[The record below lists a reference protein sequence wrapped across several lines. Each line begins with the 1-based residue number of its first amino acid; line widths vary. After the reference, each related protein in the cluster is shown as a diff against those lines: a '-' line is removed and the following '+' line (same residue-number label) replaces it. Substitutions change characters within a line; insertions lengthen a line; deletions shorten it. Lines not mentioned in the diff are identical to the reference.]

1 MASSSSRHIESVE
14 FTSTPIWGMELRRKG
29 INGPQRKRYLTMADK
44 TKLVTGLFRNRND
57 AEAAVNRVLARGYDR
72 DDLTVLMSDSTRSKE
87 FAFKTGTKAAEGA
100 GVGGAVGGT
109 VGAVIAAIAAVGTTL
124 AVPGLG
130 LIIAGPLAA
139 ALAGAGAGGAAGSL
153 IGMLVG
159 AGIPEHRAKVYEAG
173 LREGGILLGVEAR
186 SKAEAEEFEELFES
200 IGAEGVR
207 KE

>member
-1 MASSSSRHIESVE
+1 
-14 FTSTPIWGMELRRKG
+14 
-29 INGPQRKRYLTMADK
+29 MADK